1 VATTRKAPKLINAF
15 TARTHLGQLI
25 KQASEGER
33 FVLTKKGRPKVVI
46 LGVDDFEDLLE
57 LAAEQEDKEL
67 QRALRESMR
76 QYKRREV
83 SSLDALQAIYAG
95 AR

>member
-1 VATTRKAPKLINAF
+1 MPKVINAF

-33 FVLTKKGRPKVVI
+33 FILTKKGRPKVVI

-57 LAAEQEDKEL
+57 VAAEQEDKEL
-67 QRALRESMR
+67 QRALRDSMR
-76 QYKRREV
+76 QYKRGGV
-83 SSLDALQAIYAG
+83 SSLEALRAIYA
-95 AR
+95 RSR